1 MYKSYQAKS
10 FSGMLCWPP
19 SCQERFAEQLNQFSL
34 TFPFL
39 LLQGNCLHGIYVY
52 AVLSISASSY
62 LKEHGTKKVVEILV
76 LLKSMKIFPWFQ
88 KCQNFTV
95 MRMVVPY
102 YHRSVQ
108 GVKLNPH
115 SSKQNQTTCFVWQV
129 LHFPF
134 YQGNCRQFCSREQD
148 VLCLLHEQRSE
159 CWSSAVTHIQQC
171 VFLSLLSVTTLPAL
185 LRRNILNDVGDIL
198 YGEAKH
204 SCMWVTKISLL
215 FYPLFKLLFRSRL
228 Y

>member
-39 LLQGNCLHGIYVY
+39 FLQGNCLHGIYVY

-62 LKEHGTKKVVEILV
+62 LKEHGTKTVVEILV

-171 VFLSLLSVTTLPAL
+171 VFVTSERHYPPCSAPQKHFKWCGRYFIWWGKAL
-185 LRRNILNDVGDIL
+185 LYVSHKDLIIILSFIQITL
-198 YGEAKH
+198 
-204 SCMWVTKISLL
+204 
-215 FYPLFKLLFRSRL
+215 
-228 Y
+228 